1 MEEEPDELDVV
12 NTVLE
17 FLRRDKTEVPSE
29 PAPERVTKPYDPY
42 GDRLRMQA
50 KLKARYEAKYG
61 KPNERDNDEE
71 DESGDDEGDD
81 D

>member
-1 MEEEPDELDVV
+1 MEECPDEPDVV

-29 PAPERVTKPYDPY
+29 PAPKRVPKPFDPRAN
-42 GDRLRMQA
+42 RLKIKA
-50 KLKARYEAKYG
+50 KYEAKYG
-61 KPNERDNDEE
+61 KPNERNNDEE
-71 DESGDDEGDD
+71 DESGDDDEDD